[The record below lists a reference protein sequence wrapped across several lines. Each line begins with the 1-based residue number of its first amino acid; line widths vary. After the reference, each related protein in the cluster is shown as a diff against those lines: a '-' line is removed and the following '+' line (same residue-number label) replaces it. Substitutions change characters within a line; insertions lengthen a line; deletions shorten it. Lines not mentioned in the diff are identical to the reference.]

1 MSLVDLM
8 MYMYQY
14 MYFCEVKYFYK
25 GMVNTVGQIM
35 AIWEYTSGCI

>member
-14 MYFCEVKYFYK
+14 MYVKYFYK